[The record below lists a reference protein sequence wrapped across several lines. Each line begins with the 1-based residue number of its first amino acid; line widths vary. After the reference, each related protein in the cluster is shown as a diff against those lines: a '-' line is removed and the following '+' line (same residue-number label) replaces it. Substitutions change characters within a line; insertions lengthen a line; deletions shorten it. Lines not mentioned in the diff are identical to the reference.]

1 MGFFDKL
8 FGRNKEDAAKAAQ
21 TVAPAVAGGSQ
32 PADVPADLPA
42 DFPDGVIVLRA
53 GMRVPDSAY
62 VLATAAECFAGA
74 PVPPDLPHVG
84 LSQPRWF
91 KNSEFAQSG
100 VADAVTACAAKLGFD
115 EVSHRHAET
124 TGPDGARVM
133 LIELRRER

>member
-8 FGRNKEDAAKAAQ
+8 FGRNQGDTKAAAASP
-21 TVAPAVAGGSQ
+21 VSAPPEAS
-32 PADVPADLPA
+32 PEPP
-42 DFPDGVIVLRA
+42 PDAVIVLRD

-62 VLATAAECFAGA
+62 VLAVAAACFDGNPA
-74 PVPPDLPHVG
+74 PSTLPNIG

-100 VADAVTACAAKLGFD
+100 VADAVTACAARLGVED
-115 EVSHRHAET
+115 PAHRHTET

-133 LIELRRER
+133 LIELRRGG